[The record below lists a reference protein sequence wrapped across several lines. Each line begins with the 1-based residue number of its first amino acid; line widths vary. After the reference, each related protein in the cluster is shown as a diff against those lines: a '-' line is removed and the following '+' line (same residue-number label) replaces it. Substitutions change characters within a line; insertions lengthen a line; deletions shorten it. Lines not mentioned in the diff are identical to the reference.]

1 MNEFD
6 YLKILKWVLIVLLA
20 GFIGQ
25 FGKSLAKHLMEKT
38 RLKKENLAAGSE
50 ISTVSQTNN
59 KQSEKFQKSESEVLL
74 KEPAKE
80 DLSTKTDEGLDLEQ
94 AKEQAKMEKK
104 ALKALVKQKKKE
116 TKLKEEG

>member
-80 DLSTKTDEGLDLEQ
+80 YLSTKTDEGLDLEQ